1 MSLIDDIRSA
11 QVSAALQDQ
20 SESYKD
26 SGMNPLYIAYATS
39 QGMSA
44 DEVLASDREQYPGG
58 CMTGFILF
66 VADMKRK
73 FWEVC
78 PEAFF
83 CNRPESLVDVGA
95 FHRFIAE
102 QVK

>member
-1 MSLIDDIRSA
+1 MK
-11 QVSAALQDQ
+11 DQ
-20 SESYKD
+20 AESPTG
-26 SGMNPLYIAYATS
+26 SGMNPLYVAYAKS
-39 QGMSA
+39 HGMSA
-44 DEVLASDREQYPGG
+44 DEMLACDREQYPGG

-83 CNRPESLVDVGA
+83 CNHPESLVDVGA

>member
-1 MSLIDDIRSA
+1 MK
-11 QVSAALQDQ
+11 DQ
-20 SESYKD
+20 AESHKD
-26 SGMNPLYIAYATS
+26 SGMNPLYVDYARS
-39 QGMSA
+39 HGLSA
-44 DEVLASDREQYPGG
+44 DEMLARDREQYPGG

-83 CNRPESLVDVGA
+83 CKRPNQLVDFDA
-95 FHRFIAE
+95 FYRFITE